1 MNCCTGVSVTLFWG
15 TVAKLVPNLCS
26 SGVFL
31 QNCARSWCQE
41 RKPEVDVY
49 IYYYIII
56 YIDMC
61 GGCELMRGGGV
72 VWHSVN

>member
-41 RKPEVDVY
+41 RKPEVDIY
-49 IYYYIII
+49 IYIII
-56 YIDMC
+56 
-61 GGCELMRGGGV
+61 
-72 VWHSVN
+72 